1 MENITKHGN
10 IKLVT
15 TNRRRSHLVA
25 EPNYHTTNW
34 FSENP
39 LAKEEKSKN
48 EQTGLFRSINSR
60 H

>member
-1 MENITKHGN
+1 MENVTKHGN

-39 LAKEEKSKN
+39 LAKEEK
-48 EQTGLFRSINSR
+48 
-60 H
+60 